1 MQEHGLKISEL
12 VTLFNLEVL
21 NRGSDYD
28 TALLTITDV
37 NRPARMISER
47 LAFEQEPETP
57 GAIPAEAA

>member
-28 TALLTITDV
+28 LSLIH
-37 NRPARMISER
+37 I
-47 LAFEQEPETP
+47 
-57 GAIPAEAA
+57 

>member
-28 TALLTITDV
+28 TESHRHYHGLEPS
-37 NRPARMISER
+37 RPPVS
-47 LAFEQEPETP
+47 
-57 GAIPAEAA
+57 